1 MQNRIS
7 TPTEATGQ
15 AAAPQTEQQ
24 AQADHRTE
32 DRSQASPE
40 PPPAETATAPETA
53 LSPEDVE
60 AAILQTEQMLTDLDA
75 HIAITLAQK
84 IASHEHS
91 LYDKEI
97 GNRIL
102 SRCRV
107 DAMLARD
114 VPENL
119 RKIQG
124 FMCALA
130 SLRA

>member
-1 MQNRIS
+1 
-7 TPTEATGQ
+7 
-15 AAAPQTEQQ
+15 
-24 AQADHRTE
+24 
-32 DRSQASPE
+32 
-40 PPPAETATAPETA
+40 
-53 LSPEDVE
+53 VE